1 MSEFWRGTG
10 LCRDTVLRINLLT
23 DTKIDTKKFF
33 QAFSKREQSLCSPW
47 GTIYITRT
55 GRGSIQMC
63 YFMASQVLFL
73 LPWMPFPYIIHL
85 INYGSTFRV
94 QLMDH
99 QFCKTFLDFLIL
111 HRTGETLPPLIYLY
125 YCTHQLLGSHL
136 TGGKIKVQRSD
147 QPRVTQLS
155 HTPSTSS
162 WYHSVLVNHT
172 GPNHCINTLASL
184 L

>member
-1 MSEFWRGTG
+1 
-10 LCRDTVLRINLLT
+10 
-23 DTKIDTKKFF
+23 
-33 QAFSKREQSLCSPW
+33 
-47 GTIYITRT
+47 
-55 GRGSIQMC
+55 MC